1 MDIRRLGRVRK
12 GNQGTCFFDQRPK
25 YQRSF
30 QPRLHCQDFKGLT
43 RFAAY
48 GLRRPNGDYLR
59 SSAAKRFASGHGSAA
74 LTEPQRG
81 QYNQKA
87 ADHESRSLLFV
98 LSGIPVPGF
107 SLAV

>member
-1 MDIRRLGRVRK
+1 
-12 GNQGTCFFDQRPK
+12 
-25 YQRSF
+25 
-30 QPRLHCQDFKGLT
+30 
-43 RFAAY
+43 
-48 GLRRPNGDYLR
+48 
-59 SSAAKRFASGHGSAA
+59 

-98 LSGIPVPGF
+98 LSGIPVPDF

>member
-1 MDIRRLGRVRK
+1 LIK
-12 GNQGTCFFDQRPK
+12 DQSTK
-25 YQRSF
+25 DRSSLVF
-30 QPRLHCQDFKGLT
+30 TSGFKGLT
-43 RFAAY
+43 RFPAY
-48 GLRRPNGDYLR
+48 GLRRPNSVYLR
-59 SSAAKRFASGHGSAA
+59 SSAAKRFASGHGAPA
-74 LTEPQRG
+74 LTEPQPR